1 MTDED
6 RNRSN
11 TQRLVFNVPKVRKPY
26 PPSQMPQ
33 LTLLYGLLPQLRR
46 KAAAARFIFD
56 QTVTVITIT
65 KYRN

>member
-1 MTDED
+1 
-6 RNRSN
+6 
-11 TQRLVFNVPKVRKPY
+11 
-26 PPSQMPQ
+26 MPQ